1 MLSACRARDLVLE
14 DEVLH
19 LLVGPAVDRA
29 ERLIVCA
36 VCFLI
41 GSRDR
46 DLILMAIILDQLV
59 RAESLVAFLAVHK
72 RIGER
77 AQMSGRDPC
86 LRIHEDGAVK
96 TNVIWI
102 FLNEFL
108 PPCLLYVILQLDAE
122 IAVIPCICK
131 STVDLRTREDKS
143 A

>member
-1 MLSACRARDLVLE
+1 
-14 DEVLH
+14 
-19 LLVGPAVDRA
+19 
-29 ERLIVCA
+29 
-36 VCFLI
+36 
-41 GSRDR
+41 
-46 DLILMAIILDQLV
+46 
-59 RAESLVAFLAVHK
+59 VAFLTVHK

-86 LRIHEDGAVK
+86 LRIHEDSAVK
-96 TNVIWI
+96 TNVVWI

-108 PPCLLYVILQLDAE
+108 PPCLLYVILQLNAE